1 MPREIPE
8 RRAFWGESARDFGG
22 RSRRAR
28 RTSGVP
34 VVIAGGGV
42 TFGNVVFRFFREAP
56 HGEYREAEFR
66 KRLFDRRLLRAGE
79 ALDIAKSGF
88 GSCGGNPEDDH
99 AARIG
104 SDSQRGADNAAIL
117 LSIPDEVIGG

>member
-8 RRAFWGESARDFGG
+8 RRAFWGASARDLEVG
-22 RSRRAR
+22 RGAPEEHA
-28 RTSGVP
+28 GVP

-66 KRLFDRRLLRAGE
+66 KRLIDRRLLRAGE